1 MFRQVRKV
9 VKTYRGESIMRVGR
23 PEFRVVPVES
33 GYFHLMAGVALAVRH
48 ELDIRILA
56 GVLSVTHD
64 TFGGARIGG
73 EFGVVPEPRV
83 SAEQVAVEALFGH
96 IFFAEGREEP
106 VAGVLVMC
114 LVAGYAAS
122 DRSKVRVFVCQ
133 IPGINDRIAR
143 FAANCQSKSDYRH
156 H

>member
-1 MFRQVRKV
+1 
-9 VKTYRGESIMRVGR
+9 MRVGR

-73 EFGVVPEPRV
+73 
-83 SAEQVAVEALFGH
+83 
-96 IFFAEGREEP
+96 
-106 VAGVLVMC
+106 
-114 LVAGYAAS
+114 
-122 DRSKVRVFVCQ
+122 
-133 IPGINDRIAR
+133 
-143 FAANCQSKSDYRH
+143 
-156 H
+156 